1 MASLE
6 VLTELLSAL
15 EDNKTIIR
23 DSIREAPAAINIRN
37 RSPRTSEQEFEDGV
51 AAAPVDTVDTGGSD
65 GESGNDTQV
74 AKL

>member
-15 EDNKTIIR
+15 QDDKTIIR
-23 DSIREAPAAINIRN
+23 DSIREAPAAINVRN
-37 RSPRTSEQEFEDGV
+37 RATRTSKQEFENV
-51 AAAPVDTVDTGGSD
+51 AATADTGGND

-74 AKL
+74 TKL